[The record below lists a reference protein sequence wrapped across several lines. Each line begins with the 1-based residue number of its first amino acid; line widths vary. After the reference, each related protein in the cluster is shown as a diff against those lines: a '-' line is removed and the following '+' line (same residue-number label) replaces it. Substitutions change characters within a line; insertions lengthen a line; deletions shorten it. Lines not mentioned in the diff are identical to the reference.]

1 MLFEF
6 LLLIDR
12 RKKKRRLKMTENKTG
27 EIIIYQADDGQT
39 KIDVRFEEET
49 VWLTQAQL
57 VELYQSSKANISE
70 HIKHIFEEGEL
81 DESSTVRNFRTVQK
95 EGNRQ
100 VAREQIFY
108 NLDMIISLGYRVKS
122 IVATRFRRW
131 ATEQLKEYLKK
142 GFLLDEQRLKELGGG
157 KYWHEL
163 LNRIRDIRSSE
174 KVIYRQVLDLYA
186 TSLDFDPKSSESV
199 AFFKMVQNKLHY
211 AAHGHTAAEVI
222 FERADA
228 EKPFMGLT
236 TFSGEQPELKDIG
249 IAKNYLD
256 EKELKI
262 LNNLVAGYFDLAEI
276 NAIEHKPMYMSD
288 YVELLDSL
296 LTSGSR
302 KVLTDAGKI
311 SHKQAVDKALKE
323 YRKYQVKTLSPVEK
337 AYIETI
343 KNLEKKAKKMK

>member
-1 MLFEF
+1 
-6 LLLIDR
+6 
-12 RKKKRRLKMTENKTG
+12 
-27 EIIIYQADDGQT
+27 
-39 KIDVRFEEET
+39 
-49 VWLTQAQL
+49 
-57 VELYQSSKANISE
+57 
-70 HIKHIFEEGEL
+70 
-81 DESSTVRNFRTVQK
+81 
-95 EGNRQ
+95 
-100 VAREQIFY
+100 
-108 NLDMIISLGYRVKS
+108 MIISLGYRVKS

-142 GFLLDEQRLKELGGG
+142 GFLLDEQCLKELGGG
-157 KYWHEL
+157 KYWYEL

-174 KVIYRQVLDLYA
+174 KAIFRQVLDLYA
-186 TSLDFDPKSSESV
+186 TSLDFDPESSESV

>member
-1 MLFEF
+1 
-6 LLLIDR
+6 
-12 RKKKRRLKMTENKTG
+12 MTKNKTG

-81 DESSTVRNFRTVQK
+81 EENSVVRNFRTTATDGK
-95 EGNRQ
+95 FYNTK
-100 VAREQIFY
+100 FY

-174 KVIYRQVLDLYA
+174 KAIYRQVLDLYA
-186 TSLDFDPKSSESV
+186 TSLDFNPKSSESV

-211 AAHGHTAAEVI
+211 AAHGHTAAEVV

>member
-1 MLFEF
+1 
-6 LLLIDR
+6 
-12 RKKKRRLKMTENKTG
+12 MTKNKTG

-39 KIDVRFEEET
+39 RIDVRFEEET

-57 VELYQSSKANISE
+57 VELYHSSKANISE

-81 DESSTVRNFRTVQK
+81 DENSVVRNFRTTATDGK
-95 EGNRQ
+95 FYNTK
-100 VAREQIFY
+100 FY

-142 GFLLDEQRLKELGGG
+142 GFLLDDQRLKELGGG

-174 KVIYRQVLDLYA
+174 KAIFRQVLDLYA
-186 TSLDFDPKSSESV
+186 TSLDFDPESSESV

-236 TFSGEQPELKDIG
+236 TFSGEQPELKDIS

-256 EKELKI
+256 EKEIKI

-276 NAIEHKPMYMSD
+276 NAIEHRPMYMSD

-337 AYIETI
+337 AYLETI
-343 KNLEKKAKKMK
+343 KTLEKKVKKIK